1 MNMNTTEI
9 RILLVDDHPLVLR
22 GLRQLIATKAGLM
35 VAGEAFNGQSAIEQ
49 VAASAPHVVLMD
61 VHLPGESGVDVT
73 RRLLAQFPAVKVI
86 ALSGDSDLDLV
97 LEALNAGV
105 AGYVLKVNGPEELF
119 KAIYAV
125 TGNDLYLSPEV
136 ASGVI
141 KFFMKHA
148 GARKSG
154 GTGVVLSDREQQ
166 LLQLV
171 AEGVRN
177 QEIGAQM
184 ALTAKSV
191 ETYRAR
197 LMKKLGCATT
207 IGLVRYAI
215 REGIIQ
221 A

>member
-1 MNMNTTEI
+1 MNTTEI
-9 RILLVDDHPLVLR
+9 RILLVDDHQLILR
-22 GLRQLIATKAGLM
+22 GLRQLIATKAGLT
-35 VAGEAFNGQSAIEQ
+35 VVGEAFDGQSAINQ
-49 VAASAPHVVLMD
+49 VAASAPQVVLMD
-61 VHLPGESGVDVT
+61 VHLPGESGVDIT
-73 RRLLAQFPAVKVI
+73 RRLLAQFPSVKVI
-86 ALSGDSDLDLV
+86 ALSGDPDLDLV
-97 LEALNAGV
+97 MEALQAGV
-105 AGYVLKVNGPEELF
+105 AGYVLKVNGPEEVF
-119 KAIYAV
+119 KAIQAV
-125 TGNDLYLSPEV
+125 MDNDLYLSPEV
-136 ASGVI
+136 ASGLV
-141 KFFMKHA
+141 KNFMKRP
-148 GARKSG
+148 GGRKSG
-154 GTGVVLSDREQQ
+154 GTGVVLNDREQQ

-177 QEIGAQM
+177 TEIGGQM